1 MSTRA
6 IASRA
11 AAAPAMVLFA
21 ALVAAILAEAMY
33 RLSPTYAAALVV
45 GPIVVGLIAWRPILG
60 IYAALLSIPL
70 ESLGTSIASSNIT
83 PAKGLLVV
91 TALAIFPRLALSSD
105 RRLHVTHVWFLVLL
119 GVATAGL
126 VFAPDTHAVLVI
138 TANAF
143 AYLLISI
150 YVSRM
155 DKPDIERLVVV
166 LVISG
171 GIVGAITIASS
182 GTAVSAAASDAA
194 RAELGFDSP
203 NVLAFYLLLTLG
215 PALAFI
221 ADGTDVRRRVL
232 GAVASPAILAGL
244 VLTQSRTAI
253 LGAFLVVFVL
263 LGSSRF
269 RRVVVAL
276 SVVLLL
282 VVAFNFGAILRS
294 PELGA
299 VQQRLASIDSL
310 AGVQQDPRVLIWKT
324 TPSIIAA
331 HPLLGVG
338 EGNFPVISPS
348 YGLYAFDLTPIDHA
362 HDIFLTVAAELGLIG
377 LAVFLAFLYVF
388 IRTIWRAL
396 RRSRRDEILLLGV
409 AAAFTGELLSCLG
422 DYPPRTP
429 AVLATLLIMVGIVVA
444 YERYSLDPR
453 RGSGLRGEPPPTAER
468 ASSVTRRSAS

>member
-1 MSTRA
+1 M
-6 IASRA
+6 I
-11 AAAPAMVLFA
+11 LFA

-33 RLSPTYAAALVV
+33 RLSPMYAVVLVV
-45 GPIVVGLIAWRPILG
+45 APIVVGLIVWRPILG
-60 IYAALLSIPL
+60 IYAALLTIPL
-70 ESLGTSIASSNIT
+70 ESLGTSIASSTIT

-91 TALAIFPRLALSSD
+91 TALAIFPRLVLSSN
-105 RRLHVTHVWFLVLL
+105 RRLHVTHVWFLLL
-119 GVATAGL
+119 LAVSITGL
-126 VFAPDTHAVLVI
+126 VFASDTHAVLVI

-155 DKPDIERLVVV
+155 DKPDIERLLIM

-171 GIVGAITIASS
+171 GIVGAVTIASS
-182 GTAVSAAASDAA
+182 GTVATAAASDAA

-215 PALAFI
+215 PALAMI

-232 GAVASPAILAGL
+232 GAVASPTIVVAL

-253 LGAFLVVFVL
+253 LGAFLVVLVML
-263 LGSSRF
+263 SSSRF
-269 RRVVVAL
+269 RRIAAAL
-276 SVVLLL
+276 SGVLVL

-331 HPLLGVG
+331 HPVLGVG
-338 EGNFPVISPS
+338 EGNFPAIAPS

-362 HDIFLTVAAELGLIG
+362 HDVFLTVAAELGLVG
-377 LAVFLAFLYVF
+377 LAVFLAFLYTF
-388 IRTIWRAL
+388 IRATWRAL
-396 RRSRRDEILLLGV
+396 RRSPRDEMLLLGV

-429 AVLATLLIMVGIVVA
+429 AVLATLLIMVGVVLA
-444 YERYSLDPR
+444 YERFSLEPREPAPR
-453 RGSGLRGEPPPTAER
+453 REPAPSDECAPSMARLR
-468 ASSVTRRSAS
+468 AS